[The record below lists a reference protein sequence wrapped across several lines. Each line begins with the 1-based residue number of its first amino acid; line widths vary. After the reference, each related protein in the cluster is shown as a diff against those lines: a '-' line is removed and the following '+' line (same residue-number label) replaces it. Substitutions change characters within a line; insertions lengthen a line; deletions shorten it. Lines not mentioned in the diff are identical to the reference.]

1 MNDSSLCI
9 ANPPEGHSDGTQ
21 LARGASLFLHK
32 PVMTPAIALLM
43 WTFQTSLSTFDN
55 MQTCLMETMV
65 PVSSL
70 KRQLSFPFFLS
81 SLQSSHPSILSS
93 TALQDWSKER
103 HLLPALSHA
112 LSPWHL
118 YLLSLS
124 WSLSS
129 ISFALTF
136 IFYVFSSLLPILLL
150 FSIGPA
156 SSMIT
161 DYRLVLLWQQQAW
174 PEEGGQPLISL
185 TLLFSESLSTPHSPF
200 LLPIPLR

>member
-1 MNDSSLCI
+1 
-9 ANPPEGHSDGTQ
+9 
-21 LARGASLFLHK
+21 
-32 PVMTPAIALLM
+32 M

-55 MQTCLMETMV
+55 MQTCLIETMV

-70 KRQLSFPFFLS
+70 KRPLSFPCFLS

-93 TALQDWSKER
+93 AALQDWSKEL
-103 HLLPALSHA
+103 HLLPALSHT

-129 ISFALTF
+129 ISFTLTL
-136 IFYVFSSLLPILLL
+136 IFAVFSSLHPILLL

-174 PEEGGQPLISL
+174 PEEGGQPL
-185 TLLFSESLSTPHSPF
+185 TLLFSESPSTPHSPF
-200 LLPIPLR
+200 LLPIPLW